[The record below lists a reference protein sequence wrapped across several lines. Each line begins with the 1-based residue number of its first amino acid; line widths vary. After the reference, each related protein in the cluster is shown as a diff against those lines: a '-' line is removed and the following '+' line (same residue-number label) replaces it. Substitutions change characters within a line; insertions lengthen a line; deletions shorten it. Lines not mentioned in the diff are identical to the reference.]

1 MLPFFCFLA
10 IRFCSLAVRKSHVLE
25 GGGGGARCS
34 VDLSLLFDT
43 DSVLDRTMSVALIW
57 DAQTNWTENFEMH
70 NQMMPFEE
78 PQTVMYFS

>member
-1 MLPFFCFLA
+1 MSSKEEEEEHAVLSISLFF
-10 IRFCSLAVRKSHVLE
+10 
-25 GGGGGARCS
+25 
-34 VDLSLLFDT
+34 FDT